1 MRRRSLWCLLF
12 CCIHLC
18 GCGKISSESELIPLQ
33 EIGSNEEAD
42 SGGETNSNKKMD
54 DAEENNKTDSIFV
67 YVCGAVVQ
75 EGVYEL
81 PSGSRVYEAVEKAGG
96 FTEDAARTQVNQAE
110 ILEDEARLYIPTEEE
125 AEEEQVTTD
134 GKVNINTASKE
145 ELMTLPG
152 VGESKAAQIIQYREA
167 HGAFQKIEDVMK
179 ISGIKEGLFNQIKD
193 DIKI

>member
-42 SGGETNSNKKMD
+42 SGGETNSNKEMD

-110 ILEDEARLYIPTEEE
+110 ILEDEARLYIPTEAEA
-125 AEEEQVTTD
+125 AEEQAPTD

-145 ELMTLPG
+145 DLMTLPG
-152 VGESKAAQIIQYREA
+152 VGESKASQIIQYRET